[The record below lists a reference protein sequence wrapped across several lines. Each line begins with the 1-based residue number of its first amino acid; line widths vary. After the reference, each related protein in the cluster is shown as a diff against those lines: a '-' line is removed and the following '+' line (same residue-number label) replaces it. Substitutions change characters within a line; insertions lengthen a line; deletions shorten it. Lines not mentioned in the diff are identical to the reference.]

1 MKRLGILL
9 IGLFAVSA
17 LSAQNREVMNCW
29 SALKEGFLDDAHKS
43 INKAAEHPKT
53 KDDYKT
59 WWYYGRTY
67 QELSTAE
74 KKKYKDLCEENC
86 ADQAFDA
93 YIKSLRLNFQ
103 DPEMK
108 KLDLEK
114 QTDIMKFFKALQD
127 SDTKLEDQ
135 KALVDIITV
144 RLPALANGF
153 VNQGIDAFRE
163 QSYETA
169 LEKFE
174 KSLTVS
180 SIAMKMDTQVLY
192 FTSLAAIN
200 SGDWERTVQYNEML
214 KQINYGNKLEEK
226 VNIYQSL
233 AMGYINTGDT
243 TKFVNT
249 LEVGIEKFPEA
260 SYPLVIDLFNYYV
273 DIKENE
279 KALDYISMAIE
290 NNPNNAQFFVI
301 RGTLYEETNQQKKA
315 IKEYESAVELQ
326 PENFDANYSLG
337 AYYYNYAADTLSW
350 ANNNI
355 PPTEPQKYDEVK
367 KAADGLFEKA
377 LPYLENAKALKPN
390 DVTVLSTLKTIYYRM
405 GNLEKHDEIKA
416 ELDALTE

>member
-9 IGLFAVSA
+9 FGLFAVTA

-29 SALKEGFLDDAHKS
+29 SALKEGFLDDAHES
-43 INKAAEHPKT
+43 INKAIEHPKT

-74 KKKYKDLCEENC
+74 KQKHRDLCEENC
-86 ADQAFDA
+86 ADQAFEA

-103 DPEMK
+103 DPELR

-114 QTDIMKFFKALQD
+114 QIDIMKFFKALQD

-135 KALVDIITV
+135 KALIDIITV

-153 VNQGIDAFRE
+153 VNQGVEAFRE

-200 SGDWERTVQYNEML
+200 SEDWERTVQYNEML
-214 KQINYGNKLEEK
+214 KQINYGEK
-226 VNIYQSL
+226 VEDKVSIYQSL
-233 AMGYINTGDT
+233 AMGYLNTGDT
-243 TKFVNT
+243 AKFVNT
-249 LEVGIEKFPEA
+249 LEVAIEKYPDA

-273 DIKENE
+273 EIKENE
-279 KALDYISMAIE
+279 KALDYISLAIE
-290 NNPNNAQFFVI
+290 NNPNNAQFYVI
-301 RGTLYEETNQQKKA
+301 RGTLYEETDQQKKA
-315 IKEYESAVELQ
+315 VKEYESAVKFD
-326 PENFDANYSLG
+326 PDNFDANYSLG

-355 PPTEPQKYDEVK
+355 PPTEPQRYDEVK
-367 KAADGLFEKA
+367 KAADGLFKKA
-377 LPYLENAKALKPN
+377 LPYLEKARDLKAN
-390 DVTVLSTLKTIYYRM
+390 DVAVLSTLKTIYYRV
-405 GNLEKHDEIKA
+405 GNIEKHDEIKA

>member
-17 LSAQNREVMNCW
+17 LSAQNREVLNCW
-29 SALKEGFLDDAHKS
+29 SALKEGFLDDAHES
-43 INKAAEHPKT
+43 INKAIEHPKT

-86 ADQAFDA
+86 ADQAFEA

-103 DPEMK
+103 DPELK

-153 VNQGIDAFRE
+153 VNQGVEAFRE

-174 KSLTVS
+174 QSLTIS
-180 SIAMKMDTQVLY
+180 SIAMKMDTQVIY

-200 SGDWERTVQYNEML
+200 SQDWERTVQYNEML
-214 KQINYGNKLEEK
+214 KQINYGEK
-226 VNIYQSL
+226 VEDKVTIYQSL

-243 TKFVNT
+243 TKFINT
-249 LEVGIEKFPEA
+249 LETGIEKYPEA
-260 SYPLVIDLFNYYV
+260 NYPLVIDLFNYYV

-279 KALDYISMAIE
+279 KALDYISLAIE
-290 NNPNNAQFFVI
+290 NNPDNAQFYVI
-301 RGTLYEETNQQKKA
+301 KGTLYEETGQQKKA
-315 IKEYESAVELQ
+315 IKEYQSAVELE

-350 ANNNI
+350 ANDNI
-355 PPTEPQKYDEVK
+355 PPTEPQKYDKVK

-377 LPYLENAKALKPN
+377 LPYLEGARALKPN
-390 DVTVLSTLKTIYYRM
+390 DVTVLSTLRTIYYRM